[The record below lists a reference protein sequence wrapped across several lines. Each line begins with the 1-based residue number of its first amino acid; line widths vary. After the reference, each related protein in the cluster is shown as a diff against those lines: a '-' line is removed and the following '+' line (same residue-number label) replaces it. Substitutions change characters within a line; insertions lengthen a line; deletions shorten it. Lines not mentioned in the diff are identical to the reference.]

1 MIKKIIHM
9 ADIHIPNDEKQR
21 PYSEMLSSFLD
32 KLYADEI
39 QGHDPSEIRI
49 VVVGDIFHNKIK
61 ATNEAKTIFHQMV
74 NRMNGFCKTYIVAG
88 NHDML
93 ENNHDRVDSIAPTF
107 EIDGVY
113 PNVVYTDKELGYKS
127 GCIVDDNVVFAVYSM
142 HDEFARPEFLRSQY
156 EGKKIIGLYHGDV
169 VGAVTDVGHVS
180 TDGIDTSMF
189 ADCDCV
195 MAGHIHKFQDIERDG
210 VHIVYASSLFQ
221 QNSGENTTGHGYL
234 VWDVDAVDYRHVEVE
249 NNYRIFKFKVGDYDA
264 FAEDRETL
272 VNL

>member
-9 ADIHIPNDEKQR
+9 ADIHIPNDENRR
-21 PYSEMLSSFLD
+21 PYGEMLSSFLD

-39 QGHDPSEIRI
+39 QGYDPSEIRI

-61 ATNEAKTIFHQMV
+61 ATNEAKSMFHAFV
-74 NRMNGFCKTYIVAG
+74 NRLNGFCKTYIVAG

-93 ENNHDRVDSIAPTF
+93 ENNLDRVDSIAPTF
-107 EIDGVY
+107 EIEGVY
-113 PNVVYTDKELGYKS
+113 PNVVYADKVLGYKS

-142 HDEFARPEFLRSQY
+142 HDGFARPPFVKSQY
-156 EGKKIIGLYHGDV
+156 SGKKIVGLYHGSV

-180 TDGIDTSMF
+180 ENGIDTSLF
-189 ADCDCV
+189 SDCDCV
-195 MAGHIHKFQDIERDG
+195 MAGHIHKFQDIERNG

-221 QNSGENTTGHGYL
+221 QDSGENTTGHGYV
-234 VWDVDAVDYRHVEVE
+234 VWDMDAVDYRHVEVE
-249 NNYRIFKFKVGDYDA
+249 NDYRIFKFKVSSYDV
-264 FAEDRETL
+264 FTNDEETL